1 MDFHTYSN
9 LCWMKSL
16 DYRKPKKNTFV
27 HYPVKNANSKKG
39 LNREL
44 NAGPLT
50 VKYLGDP
57 KQEFYL

>member
-1 MDFHTYSN
+1 
-9 LCWMKSL
+9 MKSL
-16 DYRKPKKNTFV
+16 DYRKPKEKKTFV